1 MNMGQHKFAYHKDAK
16 KTESSWRDDYFTVGD
31 AGFLDADGFLFLC
44 DRKSDMIISGGVN
57 IYPAEIEAAL
67 GEHPQVRDV
76 AVFGIPDE
84 DWGEQIKAV
93 VELDPGTKP
102 GPALA
107 QELLAHCKERLAGF
121 KCPKSID
128 FTTALPRDPNG
139 KLYKRKLR
147 DPYWEGRERAI

>member
-1 MNMGQHKFAYHKDAK
+1 MSRQK
-16 KTESSWRDDYFTVGD
+16 KTESTWKDDYFTVGD

-57 IYPAEIEAAL
+57 IYPAEIEAVL
-67 GEHPQVRDV
+67 GEHPKVRDV

-93 VELDPGTKP
+93 VEPESGATP

-107 QELLAHCKERLAGF
+107 EELLTFCKGRLAGF
-121 KCPKSID
+121 KCPKTVD
-128 FTTALPRDPNG
+128 FAASLPRDPNG

-147 DPYWEGRERAI
+147 DPYWEGKGRAI